1 MTSSHSTAPALHDQW
16 SGRHDGD
23 GADHAR
29 WHEVVRIAA
38 DPSPSDSQAPSAPGP
53 DTSYPTEFGRHI
65 GVLGFRSDEGVRRNA
80 GRTGAADGPRAL
92 RAALSG
98 IALHGPL
105 GDGSVAIVDH
115 GDEVTHGEDLE
126 DGQARQA
133 DATGR
138 ALSADGNT
146 LTVVLGGGH
155 ETAWPSYGGLQQALD
170 AGALRPDDAGTG
182 AAGDAGAGSG
192 AAGDRPRW
200 GVLNLDAHFDLRRAD
215 APSSGTPFL
224 QIAEAERAQ
233 GRDLNYA
240 VVGIAEAS
248 NTKVLFDT
256 ARDLGV
262 EWMTD
267 EECASVGRD
276 GIADFI
282 ESFAEQLDVLYLTID
297 LDVLP
302 AHTAP
307 GVSAPA
313 AFGVEFALILHAVQV
328 AARTGKLR
336 LLDVVEL
343 NPTLDIDGRTAKAAA
358 RLITDAASIAA
369 GETAGE

>member
-1 MTSSHSTAPALHDQW
+1 M
-16 SGRHDGD
+16 
-23 GADHAR
+23 
-29 WHEVVRIAA
+29 
-38 DPSPSDSQAPSAPGP
+38 
-53 DTSYPTEFGRHI
+53 
-65 GVLGFRSDEGVRRNA
+65 LGFRSDEGVRRNA
-80 GRTGAADGPRAL
+80 GRTGAADGPRVL

-98 IALHGPL
+98 MALHGPL

-170 AGALRPDDAGTG
+170 AGALRPDGADA
-182 AAGDAGAGSG
+182 G

-256 ARDLGV
+256 ARDLDV

-369 GETAGE
+369 GEAAGE